1 MSDERAAPA
10 AAPEPELAS
19 APAPGRPRFRG
30 SRSAQQR
37 LTPDEAVR
45 QGTAARLAWS
55 AFQDRDRVVAFLNSH
70 DEALG
75 GRPIDLAIAS
85 DAGLAVVTDA
95 INISAAQPGGSQ
107 GDAHE
112 QAAAAHG
119 PASPTD

>member
-1 MSDERAAPA
+1 MSDEPVATPTQSPAP
-10 AAPEPELAS
+10 S
-19 APAPGRPRFRG
+19 PGRPRFRG
-30 SRSAQQR
+30 SRSAQVR
-37 LTPDEAVR
+37 LTPDEAAR

-55 AFQDRDRVVAFLNSH
+55 AFQDKDRVVAFLNGH

-75 GRPIDLAIAS
+75 GRPIDLAVAS

-95 INISAAQPGGSQ
+95 IKASAAQPGGSK
-107 GDAHE
+107 GDARE

>member
-1 MSDERAAPA
+1 MSEEPAAP
-10 AAPEPELAS
+10 
-19 APAPGRPRFRG
+19 APAPGRPKFRN
-30 SRSAQQR
+30 SRQAQQR
-37 LTPDEAVR
+37 LTPEEAAR

-55 AFQDRDRVVAFLNSH
+55 AFQDRDRVVAFLNGH

-85 DAGLAVVTDA
+85 EAGLAVVTDA
-95 INISAAQPGGSQ
+95 INVSAAQPGGIQ
-107 GDAHE
+107 GEVHE